1 MCKCYDEKL
10 IMEYYNTYKNDS
22 LEKLNEALFFNA
34 MEDTWFTDNYAMDEA
49 LTRLIKEKTKNEN
62 ISE

>member
-10 IMEYYNTYKNDS
+10 IMEFYNTYKNDS
-22 LEKLNEALFFNA
+22 LEELNEVLFFNA
-34 MEDTWFTDNYAMDEA
+34 MEDTWTIDNYAMDEA
-49 LTRLIKEKTKNEN
+49 LTRLIKEKIKNEN